1 MRKADEVW
9 ARSQTEAGDG
19 QLPLASAP
27 YRYLCFVPSRHR
39 IIRSMAD
46 PEAAVAIVRARAPEE
61 SILLIRRTERVGD
74 PWSGHWSLPGGRRDP
89 QDSDLLH
96 TALREL
102 EEECGIRLGR
112 ERMEAALPAASVGR
126 LLGPRMLVAPFVFSV
141 DRELPTVADPEEAV
155 EALWIPVRIL
165 RDPAR
170 HAVQSVPG
178 MPSDMQFPGIEL
190 NGVPLWGFTYKL
202 VIGWLGEK

>member
-1 MRKADEVW
+1 
-9 ARSQTEAGDG
+9 
-19 QLPLASAP
+19 
-27 YRYLCFVPSRHR
+27 
-39 IIRSMAD
+39 MAD

-61 SILLIRRTERVGD
+61 SILLIRRTERESD

-89 QDSDLLH
+89 EDRDLLA

-102 EEECGIRLGR
+102 AEECAVLLER
-112 ERMEAALPAASVGR
+112 EQMEEALPTTHVGR
-126 LLGPRMLVAPFVFSV
+126 LLGHRMLVAPFVFSI
-141 DRELPTVADPEEAV
+141 DHELPTQADPEEAA
-155 EALWIPVRIL
+155 EAIWVPVRVL

-178 MPSDMQFPGIEL
+178 MPAEKQFPGILL

-202 VIGWLGEK
+202 ITDWLGVKCDG

>member
-1 MRKADEVW
+1 MGR
-9 ARSQTEAGDG
+9 
-19 QLPLASAP
+19 
-27 YRYLCFVPSRHR
+27 
-39 IIRSMAD
+39 MAD

-61 SILLIRRTERVGD
+61 SILLIRRADRVGD

-89 QDSDLLH
+89 ADPDLLH

-102 EEECGIRLGR
+102 AEECAILLTR
-112 ERMEAALPAASVGR
+112 EQLESALPVSSVGR

-141 DRELPTVADPEEAV
+141 DHELPTIADPEEAV
-155 EALWIPVRIL
+155 ETLWLPVSVL
-165 RDPAR
+165 RDPTR

-178 MPSDMQFPGIEL
+178 MPPDMQFPGIEL

-202 VIGWLGEK
+202 VTDWLGVK

>member
-1 MRKADEVW
+1 
-9 ARSQTEAGDG
+9 
-19 QLPLASAP
+19 
-27 YRYLCFVPSRHR
+27 
-39 IIRSMAD
+39 MAD

-89 QDSDLLH
+89 QDPDLLH

-102 EEECGIRLGR
+102 AEECAIRLTPDQL
-112 ERMEAALPAASVGR
+112 ETALPANSVGR

-141 DRELPTVADPEEAV
+141 DRELPAVADPEEAV
-155 EALWIPVRIL
+155 EAIWLPVRVL
-165 RDPAR
+165 RDTTR

-178 MPSDMQFPGIEL
+178 MPPDRRFPAVEL
-190 NGVPLWGFTYKL
+190 HGVPLWGFTYKL
-202 VIGWLGEK
+202 LTDWLGVK

>member
-1 MRKADEVW
+1 M
-9 ARSQTEAGDG
+9 
-19 QLPLASAP
+19 
-27 YRYLCFVPSRHR
+27 H
-39 IIRSMAD
+39 
-46 PEAAVAIVRARAPEE
+46 
-61 SILLIRRTERVGD
+61 
-74 PWSGHWSLPGGRRDP
+74 PGGRRDP

-165 RDPAR
+165 RAPAR

-190 NGVPLWGFTYKL
+190 NGVPLWGFTYTL
-202 VIGWLGEK
+202 VTGWLGVRRCGSS

>member
-1 MRKADEVW
+1 ME
-9 ARSQTEAGDG
+9 EM
-19 QLPLASAP
+19 P
-27 YRYLCFVPSRHR
+27 
-39 IIRSMAD
+39 D
-46 PEAAVAIVRARAPEE
+46 PEAAVAIVRARGPEE

-89 QDSDLLH
+89 QDPDLLH

-102 EEECGIRLGR
+102 AEECAIRLTPGQL
-112 ERMEAALPAASVGR
+112 EAALPATSVGR

-141 DRELPTVADPEEAV
+141 DGELPTVPDPEEAV
-155 EALWIPVRIL
+155 ETLWLPVRVL
-165 RDPAR
+165 RDPSR

-178 MPSDMQFPGIEL
+178 MPPDMQFPGIDL

-202 VIGWLGEK
+202 VTKWLGVK